1 MVISG
6 ELSET
11 YIPVP
16 EGWYTTAMAR
26 SVLLADDNED
36 IRELLELKLGST
48 FDLTTVRDGEEAWDV
63 LTSRAGDPPDVVVL
77 DVMMP
82 GLDGYRLLNRI
93 EADERFDD
101 VDVIMLTARGGE
113 NDVVRALESGA
124 TDYMTKPFSAKELEA
139 RIDRLPG

>member
-1 MVISG
+1 M
-6 ELSET
+6 
-11 YIPVP
+11 PVP
-16 EGWYTTAMAR
+16 AGGVPTSMAR
-26 SVLLADDNED
+26 SVLLADDNDD
-36 IRELLELKLGST
+36 IRELLELKLGAR
-48 FDLTTVRDGEEAWDV
+48 FDLTTVEDGEEAWEV
-63 LTSRAGDPPDVVVL
+63 LTSRAGEPPDVVVL

-93 EADERFDD
+93 ESDDRFDD

>member
-1 MVISG
+1 
-6 ELSET
+6 
-11 YIPVP
+11 
-16 EGWYTTAMAR
+16 MAR
-26 SVLLADDNED
+26 SVLLADDNAD

-48 FDLTTVRDGEEAWDV
+48 FDLTTVGDGDEAWDV